1 MDDMAMALKVT
12 ISGSYHKHLDAVLAA
27 RAAFSAAGAEVLRP
41 SSAEVLEDEGVFVR
55 LEGDPDD
62 PAAAHGA
69 QLQAIRRS
77 HLLYVVNP
85 GGYSGTNVTLEI
97 GFAAAL
103 GVPICFSER
112 PFEPA
117 MAALAAFV
125 GPAEHAF
132 GWAGGRAFL
141 APADQELLRAFL
153 AGEPPIL
160 PGGRHAGDRLALW
173 ATDEGSVRLVRPTGK
188 DASELIAESDGEHT
202 RVLEHTEIESQLGRI
217 AALALQAAPARRGGR
232 AVEVME
238 MVSAG

>member
-1 MDDMAMALKVT
+1 MDDMALKVT

-27 RAAFSAAGAEVLRP
+27 REAFSAAGADVLRP

-62 PAAAHGA
+62 AAAAHGA

-97 GFAAAL
+97 GFAGAL

-117 MAALAAFV
+117 MEALAAFV
-125 GPAEHAF
+125 GSADHAF
-132 GWAGGRAFL
+132 GWAAERAFL
-141 APADQELLRAFL
+141 TPADRELLRAFM
-153 AGEPPIL
+153 AGEPPLL
-160 PGGRHAGDRLALW
+160 PGARHAGDKLALW
-173 ATDEGSVRLVRPTGK
+173 AGDDGEVHLVRPTGG
-188 DASELIAESDGEHT
+188 DAAERIAEATSDGI
-202 RVLEHTEIESQLGRI
+202 RVIDVHDLESQLART
-217 AALALQAAPARRGGR
+217 AALALRAATVRRGGK
-232 AVEVME
+232 AMETVE